1 MGLPFGDTLR
11 FITGGWSMDRISYA
25 TDFKARSGVATTSC
39 GGNPRSSKCM
49 EIALYCQ
56 LGSLIHLGAMAWNF
70 MVHLGE
76 KTWWFYP
83 NLLSLQGCCSEMVIL
98 PDFCQ
103 KKISENLRLE
113 CTAIFCWH
121 KRDRMCTPQFAVS
134 WIFLHLSQ
142 NSWNLKPFL
151 MEGFG
156 EEMQRFPGKDLW
168 SPFARCAI
176 RELKGS
182 KGESEQC
189 LTKRVMAGKWMRKGA
204 VPELSKSHQIHL
216 NQELRLT
223 VHS

>member
-1 MGLPFGDTLR
+1 M
-11 FITGGWSMDRISYA
+11 
-25 TDFKARSGVATTSC
+25 
-39 GGNPRSSKCM
+39 
-49 EIALYCQ
+49 
-56 LGSLIHLGAMAWNF
+56 IHI
-70 MVHLGE
+70 GE
-76 KTWWFYP
+76 KRDDFTPTSFLCRVP
-83 NLLSLQGCCSEMVIL
+83 CVEMVIL
-98 PDFCQ
+98 PNFCQ

-156 EEMQRFPGKDLW
+156 EEMQGFPGKDLW
-168 SPFARCAI
+168 SSFARCAI

-189 LTKRVMAGKWMRKGA
+189 LTNRVMAGKWMRKGA
-204 VPELSKSHQIHL
+204 IPELSKSHQIHL
-216 NQELRLT
+216 NQELHLT